1 MTIKASDKL
10 PYDEWFDDNPLK
22 GTKYIE
28 DPVYESCE
36 ISIHKQMYD
45 FATMMIS
52 RIGGSE
58 NKYCLLY
65 TSPSP
70 RD

>member
-1 MTIKASDKL
+1 MTIKASNKL

-22 GTKYIE
+22 DTKYIE
-28 DPVYESCE
+28 KPVYESCD

-58 NKYCLLY
+58 NRY
-65 TSPSP
+65 
-70 RD
+70 

>member
-10 PYDEWFDDNPLK
+10 PYDEWFDNNPLK

-45 FATMMIS
+45 FATMMMS

-58 NKYCLLY
+58 NKY
-65 TSPSP
+65 
-70 RD
+70 

>member
-1 MTIKASDKL
+1 MTIPAPKKL

-22 GTKYIE
+22 ETKYIE

-45 FATMMIS
+45 FATMMMS

-58 NKYCLLY
+58 NKY
-65 TSPSP
+65 
-70 RD
+70 

>member
-1 MTIKASDKL
+1 MTIKASGKL
-10 PYDEWFDDNPLK
+10 PYDEWFDNNPLK

-28 DPVYESCE
+28 DPVYESCD

-58 NKYCLLY
+58 NKY
-65 TSPSP
+65 
-70 RD
+70 

>member
-22 GTKYIE
+22 DTKYINK
-28 DPVYESCE
+28 PVYESCD

-58 NKYCLLY
+58 NKY
-65 TSPSP
+65 
-70 RD
+70 

>member
-22 GTKYIE
+22 DTKYI
-28 DPVYESCE
+28 DKPVYESCD

-45 FATMMIS
+45 FATRMIS
-52 RIGGSE
+52 KIGGSE
-58 NKYCLLY
+58 YRY
-65 TSPSP
+65 
-70 RD
+70 

>member
-1 MTIKASDKL
+1 MTFKAPNKL

-58 NKYCLLY
+58 NKY
-65 TSPSP
+65 
-70 RD
+70 

>member
-1 MTIKASDKL
+1 MTIKASNKL

-22 GTKYIE
+22 DTKYI
-28 DPVYESCE
+28 DKPVYESCD

-58 NKYCLLY
+58 NRY
-65 TSPSP
+65 
-70 RD
+70 